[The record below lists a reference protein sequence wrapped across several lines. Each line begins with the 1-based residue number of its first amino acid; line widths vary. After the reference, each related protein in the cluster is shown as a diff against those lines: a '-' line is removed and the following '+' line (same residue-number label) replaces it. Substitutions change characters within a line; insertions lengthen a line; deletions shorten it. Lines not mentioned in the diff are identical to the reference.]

1 MGKIK
6 VKNEKMF
13 KNKIQMVIYIL
24 LFIIIISLFIYLGN
38 LDYDKD
44 AAEDNTKIAKE
55 VKLDDKNNVFKYV
68 NHSEAYN
75 IVSGNNGILL
85 FGHSNNKWLPYY
97 AKIVNEVAKE
107 VGIDTVY
114 YYDFLEDREA
124 NNGTYEA
131 IVSKLANY
139 VTYNDLSEADMYSP
153 TLVMVVGN
161 EIIYYDDQTAVMKGN
176 ISPEKYWNDFAIGM
190 KKSEL
195 TVVFNKYIEGSGK

>member
-44 AAEDNTKIAKE
+44 SVEDNTKIANE

-75 IVSGNNGILL
+75 VISGNTGIVL
-85 FGHSNNKWLPYY
+85 FGHKNSKWLPYY
-97 AKIVNEVAKE
+97 ANIVNDVAKE
-107 VGIDTVY
+107 VGINTIY
-114 YYDFLEDREA
+114 YYDFLEDRDA

-131 IVSKLANY
+131 IVNKLANY
-139 VTYNDLSEADMYSP
+139 VTYNDLSEGDMYSP
-153 TLVMVVGN
+153 TLVVVKDN
-161 EIIYYDDQTAVMKGN
+161 EIIYYDDQTSVIKGN
-176 ISPEKYWNDFAIGM
+176 ITPDDYWSDLNIGL

-195 TVVFNKYIEGSGK
+195 TVVFNEYIESSGK